1 LLIFKAS
8 KVSIYHVDLTY
19 SKLYLLIIGYTLNYI
34 ASAPCL
40 IVALPEIMNVISN
53 QESLPAE
60 YEEFNNK
67 AAGIYN
73 AMNSLG
79 SIVAPILSGALNVRV
94 GY

>member
-1 LLIFKAS
+1 
-8 KVSIYHVDLTY
+8 
-19 SKLYLLIIGYTLNYI
+19 
-34 ASAPCL
+34 
-40 IVALPEIMNVISN
+40 MNVISN